1 MQGLRDSIKAS
12 EDAHAATVLAIQ
24 DTLRPALASLQAQKQ
39 QLLNEQT
46 ERQKDLAQLQVGEG
60 SGAIVRVNCF
70 ITIYQY
76 NT

>member
-46 ERQKDLAQLQVGEG
+46 GRQDELAQLQVGG
-60 SGAIVRVNCF
+60 GRGVGFVVLMHPASMHF
-70 ITIYQY
+70 
-76 NT
+76 

>member
-46 ERQKDLAQLQVGEG
+46 EQQDELAQLQVGAG
-60 SGAIVRVNCF
+60 QGWIVVRVVSLLS
-70 ITIYQY
+70 ISSIY
-76 NT
+76 